1 MKLMKHIM
9 IALVLCAI
17 PAMAF
22 GQIGSAD
29 PASVDVVC
37 PDDECHTAP
46 VFKGQGGFVGAAAME
61 DDEDTMDV
69 DESVVTVVVSCGAV
83 TTSMDANQDDEGIVR
98 QLFTEDNGLA
108 CADGGSIDISG
119 LADGGWYWIQDEANS
134 AVSSLMRKDTLANAQ
149 TTPTDPGGVDMTV
162 EAYATYVKDP
172 NSGRVGIISHILPT
186 TPMPACRPDLQNN
199 CMVKAA
205 YSLALTDGD
214 SEAVGAAVERGD
226 DPVVVT
232 PSVAATGNLVD
243 GSGATFSAAIAGG
256 LTNGVVEATGTVTIA
271 EAGAADNRCLATNI
285 DRDTPIMVTV
295 SAVTTGTGYVPEV
308 PAELDDLSF
317 MVTCAPL
324 PEESNQGVDLVPE
337 NPFPVGR

>member
-134 AVSSLMRKDTLANAQ
+134 AVSSLMR
-149 TTPTDPGGVDMTV
+149 
-162 EAYATYVKDP
+162 
-172 NSGRVGIISHILPT
+172 
-186 TPMPACRPDLQNN
+186 
-199 CMVKAA
+199 
-205 YSLALTDGD
+205 
-214 SEAVGAAVERGD
+214 
-226 DPVVVT
+226 
-232 PSVAATGNLVD
+232 
-243 GSGATFSAAIAGG
+243 
-256 LTNGVVEATGTVTIA
+256 
-271 EAGAADNRCLATNI
+271 
-285 DRDTPIMVTV
+285 
-295 SAVTTGTGYVPEV
+295 
-308 PAELDDLSF
+308 
-317 MVTCAPL
+317 
-324 PEESNQGVDLVPE
+324 QGHPCQ
-337 NPFPVGR
+337 RA